1 MDESISIILILV
13 VLIILSAYFSAT
25 ETSFSSLNKIKMI
38 NLSRKGNKKAK
49 LTLKLSDKYD
59 EIISTILIGNN
70 IVNIAAASLATV
82 LFTSIWG
89 EAGVTIS
96 TIVMTIVVLIFG
108 EVSPKS
114 LAKDI
119 PESFAMFSSPILSF
133 FCILLKPL
141 NFLFCQWKKLLSRIF
156 KIKNDNSITGEEI
169 LTIVKEAQNMGG
181 INYQEGELIRS
192 AIEFNDQNVID
203 VFTPRVDVVAVE
215 DTTSKEELIDLFTK
229 TGYSRIP
236 VYHGNIDNI
245 IGIINEKDFFYLVM
259 NNSLEEVKTIIKSI
273 AFIPPTMKISKLLRL
288 LQNSKSHMAV
298 IIDEYGGTM
307 GIVTL
312 EDVLE
317 ELVGEIWDE
326 HDEIV
331 NEIQKVDENEYLV
344 TGSAKVEKLFE
355 ELKINQEVEMISVN
369 GWVTKEL
376 GRIPVEGDKFKYK
389 DYLILV
395 VKVNRRRVLQIKIV
409 KE

>member
-119 PESFAMFSSPILSF
+119 PESFAMFSSPILRF

-215 DTTSKEELIDLFTK
+215 DTASKEELIDLFTK

>member
-38 NLSRKGNKKAK
+38 NLSRKGNQKAK

-215 DTTSKEELIDLFTK
+215 DTASKEELIDLFTK

>member
-215 DTTSKEELIDLFTK
+215 DTASKEELIDLFTK

>member
-49 LTLKLSDKYD
+49 LKLSDKYD

-215 DTTSKEELIDLFTK
+215 DTASKEELIDLFTK

>member
-215 DTTSKEELIDLFTK
+215 DTASKEELIDLFTK

-245 IGIINEKDFFYLVM
+245 IGIINEKDFFNLVM

-355 ELKINQEVEMISVN
+355 ELKITQEVEMISVN